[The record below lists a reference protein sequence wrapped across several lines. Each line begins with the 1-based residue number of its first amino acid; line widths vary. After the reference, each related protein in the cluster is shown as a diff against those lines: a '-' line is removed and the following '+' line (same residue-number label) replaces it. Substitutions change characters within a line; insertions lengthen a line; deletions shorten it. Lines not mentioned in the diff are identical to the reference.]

1 MKFGAGESLWTIRK
15 IWWLNARKPKLRGL
29 KLHIDSSTRAKKAT
43 KLITYECLSDSFNKD
58 HRSKTQLFET
68 QKLNCSRESS
78 DKIVCP
84 KLLHSRNNYKFHI
97 FDHLIKVYEIKTL
110 T

>member
-1 MKFGAGESLWTIRK
+1 MEFGAGESLWTIRK

-68 QKLNCSRESS
+68 QSSIAHVNPQTES
-78 DKIVCP
+78 CAQ
-84 KLLHSRNNYKFHI
+84 NYYTHAIINFTYSI
-97 FDHLIKVYEIKTL
+97 IS
-110 T
+110 